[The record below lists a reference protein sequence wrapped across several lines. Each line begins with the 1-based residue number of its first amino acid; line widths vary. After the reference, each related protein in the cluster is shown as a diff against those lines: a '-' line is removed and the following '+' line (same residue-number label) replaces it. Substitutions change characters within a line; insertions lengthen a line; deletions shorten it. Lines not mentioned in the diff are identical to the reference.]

1 VRILLSTCAVLLLST
16 APAAAAP
23 KQYFTF
29 SPTTP
34 TVGQPVIFTASPTRN
49 AGRATVDWD
58 FQNDSVPDLRKVP
71 ARQPVTYTYPEAG
84 TFNVRMLVRKQ
95 DEDEGEDEDE
105 DDYDDDEDHDV
116 ISVVKPITVNAPPVA
131 RFSASPA
138 APVVG
143 QEVFLQSFSYDPDG
157 AVVSQRWDLD
167 GDGDFKERANGQTAF
182 TIFTRAGERI
192 VRLEVRDSDGGVQ
205 TETQTITVKRRSIA
219 PLTSAGL
226 ALMNPFP
233 VVRLAGS
240 LYPRGVKVRAL
251 EAKKAPLQSTVSVLC
266 AGRSCPSKKIV
277 KTAEKKRVRFKE
289 MTRFLR
295 EGTIISVSVR
305 KGGLIGKYTRW
316 MIRGGEL
323 PKRKDLCLYPNRRKP
338 VRCPAP

>member
-23 KQYFTF
+23 KQDFTF

-34 TVGQPVIFTASPTRN
+34 TVGQPVTFTPSPTRN
-49 AGRATVDWD
+49 AGRATADWD
-58 FQNDSVPDLRKVP
+58 FQNDSVPDLRNVP
-71 ARQPVTYTYPEAG
+71 VRQPVTYSYPEAG
-84 TFNVRMLVRKQ
+84 TFNVRMLVRKH
-95 DEDEGEDEDE
+95 GEDDE
-105 DDYDDDEDHDV
+105 DDDDDEDDEDDDL
-116 ISVVKPITVNAPPVA
+116 ISVVKPIRVNAPPVV

-167 GDGDFKERANGQTAF
+167 GDGDFKESANGQTAF
-182 TIFTRAGERI
+182 TIFTRAGEHF
-192 VRLEVRDSDGGVQ
+192 VRLEVRDSDGGLQ

-219 PLTSAGL
+219 PLTPAGL

-251 EAKKAPLQSTVSVLC
+251 EAKKAPPQSMVSVLC
-266 AGRSCPSKKIV
+266 AGKSCPSKKIV
-277 KTAEKKRVRFKE
+277 KTAEEKRVRFKE

-316 MIRGGEL
+316 LIRGGKL
-323 PKRKDLCLYPNRRKP
+323 PKRKDLCVYPNRRKP
-338 VRCPAP
+338 ARCPAA